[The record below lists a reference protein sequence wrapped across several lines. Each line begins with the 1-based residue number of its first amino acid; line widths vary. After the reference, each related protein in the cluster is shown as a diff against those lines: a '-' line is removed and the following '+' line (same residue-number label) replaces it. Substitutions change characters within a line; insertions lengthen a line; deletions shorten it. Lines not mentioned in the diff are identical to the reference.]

1 MTIYCPFN
9 QKEFVTSRIFEK
21 LLNNRLSHH
30 LVNEVF
36 FLIFSMVSTEYH
48 C

>member
-1 MTIYCPFN
+1 MTIYRPFN

-30 LVNEVF
+30 LDNEAF
-36 FLIFSMVSTEYH
+36 FLIFSRVSTEYH